1 MLDSHETMPENEN
14 KNTKHKKSACLA
26 VLGTGSDVG
35 KSIVATA
42 LCRICT
48 NRGLRVA
55 PFKAQN
61 MSNNSGVTPEG
72 REMGRA
78 QIVQAEAARVAPH
91 TDMNPVLLKPV
102 SDMGSQVVLNG
113 RVWMDAVARDYYAKK
128 DFLLEQSREALD
140 RLRLRHEL
148 IVMEGAGSCA
158 EVNLMAHDIVNLR
171 AAAYAEAPVI
181 LVADI
186 DRGGVF
192 AQIVGTLACLPPEQ
206 QERIKGFV
214 INRFRGDI
222 SLFKSG
228 IDWIEERTGK
238 PVFGVL
244 PWFKHFQIESE
255 DAVVIDQ
262 SRLRVAQD
270 TDINIKKIA
279 VIRLPHI
286 SNFTDF
292 EPLDSLSD
300 CQLVY
305 LQEAQD
311 LNTFTAVILP
321 GTKSTRGDLEWL
333 EQSGWRQRLLDYA
346 ATGGHILGICGGY
359 QILGTEVEDLTG
371 AEGPAG
377 TSKGLGLLPVRTVL
391 QADKLTTRTR
401 FTWQGITGQGYEIH
415 MGKTIAPADQ
425 ALLRIDERN
434 GQATQDQDG
443 CISADG
449 HVIGTYVHGLFDSP
463 DITRHWLHHI
473 GLDDVQVGK
482 TYGPIARD
490 QAYDLLAQ
498 HASQH
503 LNIEAILAL
512 LPPELRKVQS

>member
-1 MLDSHETMPENEN
+1 MPE
-14 KNTKHKKSACLA
+14 NTKHKKSACLA

-42 LCRICT
+42 LCRICA

-78 QIVQAEAARVAPH
+78 QIVQAEAARLAPH

-113 RVWMDAVARDYYAKK
+113 QVWMDALARDYYAKK
-128 DFLLEQSREALD
+128 DFLLEQSQQALD
-140 RLRLRHEL
+140 RLRLQHEL

-158 EVNLMAHDIVNLR
+158 EVNLMAHDIVNLK
-171 AAAYAEAPVI
+171 AAAHAQAPVI

-222 SLFKSG
+222 SLFKRG

-262 SRLRVAQD
+262 SRLRGQRD
-270 TDINIKKIA
+270 TNTKNTKKIA

-292 EPLDSLSD
+292 AALDKLPD

-305 LQEAQD
+305 LQQAQN
-311 LNTFTAVILP
+311 LKAFAAVILP

-333 EQSGWRQRLLDYA
+333 AQSGWQEQLLDYA
-346 ATGGHILGICGGY
+346 ARGGHILGICGGY
-359 QILGTEVEDLTG
+359 QILGTQVEDPSG

-391 QADKLTTRTR
+391 QANKLTTRTA
-401 FTWQGITGQGYEIH
+401 FTWQGISGEGYEIH

-425 ALLRIDERN
+425 ALLRIEARN
-434 GQATQDQDG
+434 GQARQDQDG
-443 CISADG
+443 CMSADG
-449 HVIGTYVHGLFDSP
+449 RIIGTYVHGLFDAP
-463 DITRHWLHHI
+463 EITRHWLRHI
-473 GLDDVQVGK
+473 GLGDVQVGQAH
-482 TYGPIARD
+482 GPVARD
-490 QAYDLLAQ
+490 QAYEQLAQ
-498 HASQH
+498 HVSQH

-512 LPPELRKVQS
+512 LPPELQKARS